1 VTVLRAL
8 ALRVLFVIGVMI
20 GAVLAIVIFVMAFR
34 RRARAFH
41 AQGTVCRGELTAL
54 DDVVGPVLAGSVRVR
69 LSSASHDENSPE
81 PSILGLA
88 MKLGSDQ
95 DLPLASFESF
105 MKASEA
111 TRTTDVAD
119 YLGNQFSSVTPWNVR
134 GLGIVWLRAIPDP
147 AANVPKTGN
156 RVERL
161 AADIAAGRA
170 AFRLE
175 ARGGPGPDGAL
186 RARIAELRLVEKL
199 PADDPGFRISML
211 RTGRGLV
218 PTGLRNGIRV
228 IDYPVSQLA
237 RRLRG
242 G

>member
-1 VTVLRAL
+1 MVLRAI
-8 ALRVLFVIGVMI
+8 ALRVLFVAGVLI
-20 GAVLAIVIFVMAFR
+20 GAVLSVVIFIMAFR
-34 RRARAFH
+34 RGARAFH
-41 AQGTVCRGELTAL
+41 AQGTACRAELTAL
-54 DDVVGPVLAGSVRVR
+54 DDIVGPALAGSARVR
-69 LSSASHDENSPE
+69 LSSASQAESSPE
-81 PSILGLA
+81 PTILGLA
-88 MKLGSDQ
+88 IKLGGDQ

-105 MKASEA
+105 MTVSQA
-111 TRTTDVAD
+111 TRTTDITD
-119 YLGNQFSSVTPWNVR
+119 YLANQFSSVTPWFVA

-147 AANVPKTGN
+147 AANVPKTGS

-170 AFRLE
+170 RLLLE
-175 ARGGPGPDGAL
+175 ARTGPGSGAAV
-186 RARIAELRLVEKL
+186 RARIAELRLVECL
-199 PADDPGFRISML
+199 PADDREFRISML

>member
-1 VTVLRAL
+1 VSLLRAL

-20 GAVLAIVIFVMAFR
+20 GVVAAIAIFVIAFR

-41 AQGTVCRGELTAL
+41 AQGTLCRAELTPL
-54 DDVVGPVLAGSVRVR
+54 DDVVGPVLAGSARVR

-88 MKLGSDQ
+88 IKLGSDQ

-111 TRTTDVAD
+111 TRATDVAD
-119 YLGNQFSSVTPWNVR
+119 YLGNQFASVTPWHVR

-147 AANVPKTGN
+147 AAKVPKTGN

-170 AFRLE
+170 VFTLE
-175 ARGGPGPDGAL
+175 AREAPGPQGPL
-186 RARIAELRLVEKL
+186 RARIAELRIVEKL
-199 PADDPGFRISML
+199 PADDPAFRISLL

-228 IDYPVSQLA
+228 VDYPVSQLA